1 MRTLDGMVIRSF
13 MPVFVASLLFFVLI
27 LQLVDLFPHLDR
39 FLELEVPLLEVARAQ
54 LLYVPKS
61 ISFALPIALLFA
73 CSYTLGNHYSN
84 NELIAVFSAGIS
96 LYRFSAPLIAV
107 GVLLSIGS
115 FFFEEEVVI
124 DTYRQKTQLTESM
137 LNINRSY
144 NNTKVSV
151 LSDDKRVI
159 YHASYYND
167 ANQELSEVVILFRDA
182 QGTLRERVDAEL
194 AEWGEEQW
202 TLHEVRRYVN
212 QEDGGV
218 LREQLSRYRP
228 EGLDTPPS
236 TFQRKNRDLE
246 SMSLERAR
254 QYVDSVRRAGLPY
267 RDLLT
272 DYHERYSF
280 ALTPLVVTLISAAIG
295 GRFKKNVLLMSL
307 LVSLGLAVVYYVV
320 GMLSS
325 LFASM
330 GIVPPLVGAWLGVV
344 VFMAL
349 SVVLF
354 RHART

>member
-1 MRTLDGMVIRSF
+1 MRTLDLMVLRSLV
-13 MPVFVASLLFFVLI
+13 PVLLASLLFFVLI

-39 FLELEVPLLEVARAQ
+39 FLDLEVPLTEVARAQ
-54 LLYVPKS
+54 LLYLPKS

-107 GVLLSIGS
+107 GILLSVGS

-124 DTYRQKTQLTESM
+124 DTYRRKTELTQSM

-167 ANQELSEVVILFRDA
+167 SNQELSDLVVLFRDP
-182 QGTLRERVDAEL
+182 QGRLQERIDADL
-194 AEWGEEQW
+194 AEWGEDQW
-202 TLHEVRRYVN
+202 ILHDVRRFVHR
-212 QEDGGV
+212 EDGSV
-218 LREQLSRYRP
+218 MREELSRYRP
-228 EGLDTPPS
+228 EGLNTPPS

-246 SMSLERAR
+246 SMSLDRAR
-254 QYVDSVRRAGLPY
+254 QYVESVRRAGLPY

-307 LVSLGLAVVYYVV
+307 LVSLGLAVVYYVL
-320 GMLSS
+320 GMVSS
-325 LFASM
+325 LFASL
-330 GIVPPLVGAWLGVV
+330 GVVPPLVGAWLGVV
-344 VFMAL
+344 AFLLL
-349 SVVLF
+349 SVLLF
-354 RHART
+354 RRART